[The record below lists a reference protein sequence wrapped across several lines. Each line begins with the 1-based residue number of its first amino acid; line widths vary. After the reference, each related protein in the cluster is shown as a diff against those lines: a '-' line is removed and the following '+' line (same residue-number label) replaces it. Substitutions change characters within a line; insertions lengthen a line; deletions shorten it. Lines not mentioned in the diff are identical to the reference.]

1 MAAIHALVEQHRPD
15 LSPYQAL
22 YKHFH
27 ANPELSNQEH
37 ETAATIAKHLT
48 STISPDFDVRT
59 GIGGTGIAA
68 LLSNG
73 SGPTVLLRADFDALP
88 VEEKTGLPYAST
100 KRMRDA
106 DGVEKPVMHAC
117 GHHMHITSLLAAA
130 ELLVAA
136 RESWAGTLVLVFQP
150 AEERGTGAQAMV
162 DDGLYTTHRVPHPDV
177 VLGAHVMPHRAGVIG
192 TRRGLVAT
200 SADSVRITLHGR
212 GGHASMPHHLVD
224 PVVMAASTIL
234 KLQTIVSREMD
245 PWDTAVV
252 TVASVQAGDAENIV
266 VDDAR
271 LAVDVRCT
279 NPKAREKIRRSVK
292 RIVDA
297 ESLAGNAVK
306 EPTYT
311 LNRTFPLT
319 VNDDAVTARLE
330 ESFAAHFEVGER
342 GYTTEIAKLGGS
354 EDFSNLA
361 TAVGKPYSFFMYGG
375 VDPKVWD
382 RCAAEGTLGEK
393 IAINHSAMF
402 WPVIMP
408 TLQVACDGYAV
419 GALTWL
425 AKK

>member
-1 MAAIHALVEQHRPD
+1 
-15 LSPYQAL
+15 
-22 YKHFH
+22 
-27 ANPELSNQEH
+27 
-37 ETAATIAKHLT
+37 
-48 STISPDFDVRT
+48 
-59 GIGGTGIAA
+59 
-68 LLSNG
+68 
-73 SGPTVLLRADFDALP
+73 
-88 VEEKTGLPYAST
+88 
-100 KRMRDA
+100 
-106 DGVEKPVMHAC
+106 
-117 GHHMHITSLLAAA
+117 
-130 ELLVAA
+130 
-136 RESWAGTLVLVFQP
+136 
-150 AEERGTGAQAMV
+150 MV
-162 DDGLYTTHRVPHPDV
+162 DDGLYTTHRVPIPDV
-177 VLGAHVMPHRAGVIG
+177 CLGAHVMPHRAGVIG

-200 SADSVRITLHGR
+200 SADSLRITLHGR

-279 NPKAREKIRRSVK
+279 NAKAREKIRRSVR

-306 EPTYT
+306 EPSYT
-311 LNRTFPLT
+311 VTRTFPLT
-319 VNDDAVTARLE
+319 VNDEAVTARLE
-330 ESFAAHFEVGER
+330 ETFSEHFEVGDR

-361 TAVGKPYSFFMYGG
+361 TAVGKPFSFFMYGG
-375 VDPKVWD
+375 VDPEVWD
-382 RCAAEGTLGEK
+382 RCEAEGTLSEK

-425 AKK
+425 VEK